1 MRTIKRRRHEA
12 KTDYRTRLI
21 LLKSG
26 KPRLVIRKTNRY
38 IIAQIVISDI
48 AQDKIVVGL
57 TSKSLLEKGW
67 PKELSGCLKN
77 LSAAYLTGFL
87 LGKAAQK
94 EKIHSAI
101 LDIGMNRN
109 VPKSRLYSALK
120 GAIDSGLKI
129 PHKPESLP
137 SMEMIKNEK
146 TSKVF
151 DKITGE

>member
-1 MRTIKRRRHEA
+1 MKTIKRRRREA
-12 KTDYRTRLI
+12 KTDYRTRLV

-38 IIAQIVISDI
+38 IIAQIVVSDI
-48 AQDKIVVGL
+48 AQDKVVVGL
-57 TSKSLLEKGW
+57 TSKILLEKGW
-67 PKELSGCLKN
+67 PRELSGSLKN

-94 EKIHSAI
+94 EKINSAI

-109 VPKSRLYSALK
+109 IPKSRLFSALR

-137 SMEMIKNEK
+137 PMEMIKNEK
-146 TSKVF
+146 VSKIF
-151 DKITGE
+151 DKIIGG